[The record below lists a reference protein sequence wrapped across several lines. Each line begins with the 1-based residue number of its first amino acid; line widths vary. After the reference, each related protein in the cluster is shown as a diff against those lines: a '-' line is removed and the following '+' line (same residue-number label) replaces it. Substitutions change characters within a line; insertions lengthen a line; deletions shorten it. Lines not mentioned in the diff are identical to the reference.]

1 MLSIASPACNVAA
14 LFVVF
19 VSCAMSLG
27 EDLKSVA
34 VDRSP
39 VDLVLTPDGE
49 RLLVANQGSGSV
61 SLVRLGDGKVLD
73 EAACGQRPSAIALS
87 LDGRRVLVS
96 ATYSGELVSLA
107 IEDDSLRPRGRIQ
120 LGFEPRGIAISR
132 EGRLAYVALSAA
144 AAVAVVD
151 LETSRELGR
160 IPVGRWP
167 RYLALSP
174 DGSRLA
180 VGCSGDGCI
189 SVVDTVTRT
198 QLFDSKFQGLNIGHL
213 DISPDGRYAYFPW
226 MVYADRPITPGNIRE
241 GWVLG
246 NRVARVRLDEPARRE
261 ALAIDPRG
269 KAMADPHGVALDPTG
284 KWLAVSAS
292 GTHELVLFR
301 LAELPLRPDG
311 PGDHLA
317 PEIAR
322 DQDRCVRITLDG
334 RPMSIR
340 FDRVGEHVYVANALL
355 NCVQVVSVASRRLE
369 RTIELGPASTPSLA
383 RRGEAIFHDA
393 NRSTDGWYSCHSCH
407 YEGGTN
413 AVTMDTKND
422 GSFGT
427 YKMVL
432 SLRNLAQTGPWFW
445 HGWETDL
452 HRALGRSMAETM
464 QGPPP
469 SDDEIAAVAAY
480 LAELP
485 PSPNSRRA
493 ADGTLSPAAER
504 GRQVFSSAAAN
515 CASCHSGPYFTDGQ
529 VHDVGLASEFDKYD
543 GYNTPSL
550 LGIADRVGYLHHGRA
565 KTLDDLLTGLHSPLK
580 VSGTRDLTDAERA
593 DLVDYLQ
600 AL

>member
-1 MLSIASPACNVAA
+1 
-14 LFVVF
+14 
-19 VSCAMSLG
+19 
-27 EDLKSVA
+27 
-34 VDRSP
+34 
-39 VDLVLTPDGE
+39 
-49 RLLVANQGSGSV
+49 
-61 SLVRLGDGKVLD
+61 
-73 EAACGQRPSAIALS
+73 
-87 LDGRRVLVS
+87 
-96 ATYSGELVSLA
+96 
-107 IEDDSLRPRGRIQ
+107 DD
-120 LGFEPRGIAISR
+120 
-132 EGRLAYVALSAA
+132 RLAYVALTAA
-144 AAVAVVD
+144 AEVAVID
-151 LETSRELGR
+151 LEINQELSR

-167 RYLALSP
+167 RYLALSA

-189 SVVDTVTRT
+189 SVIDTASRT
-198 QLFDSKFQGLNIGHL
+198 HLFDSKFLGLNIGHL
-213 DISPDGRYAYFPW
+213 DISPDGRHAYFPW

-246 NRVARVRLDEPARRE
+246 NRIARVRLDEPARRE

-269 KAMADPHGVALDPTG
+269 KAMADPHGIALDPTG

-301 LAELPLRPDG
+301 LDDLPLRPDG

-322 DQDRCVRITLDG
+322 DLERCVRIPLGG
-334 RPMSIR
+334 RPMNIR
-340 FDRVGEHVYVANALL
+340 FDRSGEHVYVANSLL
-355 NCVQVVSVASRRLE
+355 NCVQVVNVASRQLE
-369 RTIELGPASTPSLA
+369 RTIELGRSPTPSLA

-393 NRSTDGWYSCHSCH
+393 NRSVDGWYSCHSCH

-432 SLRNLAQTGPWFW
+432 SLRNLARTGPWFW
-445 HGWETDL
+445 HGWESDL

-469 SDDEIAAVAAY
+469 SEDEVAAVAAY

-485 PSPNSRRA
+485 AAPNWRRT

-504 GRQVFSSAAAN
+504 GRQVFASAAAN
-515 CASCHSGPYFTDGQ
+515 CASCHSGPFFTDGQ
-529 VHDVGLASEFDKYD
+529 VHDVGLGSEFDKYD

-565 KTLDDLLTGLHSPLK
+565 KSLDDLLTGLHSPPK
-580 VSGTRDLTDAERA
+580 VSGTRELTDPERA
-593 DLVDYLQ
+593 DLVEYL
-600 AL
+600 LGL